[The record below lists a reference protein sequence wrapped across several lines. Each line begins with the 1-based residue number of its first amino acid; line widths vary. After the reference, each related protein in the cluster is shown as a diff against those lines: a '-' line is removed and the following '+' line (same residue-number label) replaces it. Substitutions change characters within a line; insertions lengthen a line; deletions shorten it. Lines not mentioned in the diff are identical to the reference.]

1 MAHGHKSDEKI
12 VYVGDSR
19 VRVKSTKLTPQD
31 FSAYPGKSEVFVPNF
46 LLKEWMVGVVVLV
59 GILALTVSHAAP
71 LGYPADPTNTQF
83 IPMPDWYFL
92 FMYQLLK
99 YPYTSE
105 NFVVLGTVGVPGI
118 AFGALLL
125 APFLDTGKERRFYKR
140 PIASALMFLSL
151 IACTYLTV
159 VSWSHYQAE
168 LKEKNIIPEHIK
180 REEEMH
186 ANKGTSGGAGGGGA
200 KPPAQQAAA
209 IVAPDD
215 PAAQIYAKSTCLSC
229 HGGDL
234 KGMPSAKIPALRGV
248 GDLHSKDEI
257 LGIIHNGIGQMP
269 GQYDANIGK
278 GLTPAE
284 IEQLAD
290 WLSRQKKNNN
300 KIKPDR

>member
-1 MAHGHKSDEKI
+1 MAHGHKTDEKI

-19 VRVKSTKLTPQD
+19 VRIKSSRMIPQD
-31 FSAYPGKSEVFVPNF
+31 YSAYPGKSEVFIPNF

-59 GILALTVSHAAP
+59 GILALVMSEAAP

-99 YPYTSE
+99 YPYTS
-105 NFVVLGTVGVPGI
+105 NQFVVLGTVGVPGI
-118 AFGALLL
+118 LFGALML

-151 IACTYLTV
+151 TAVTYLTYT
-159 VSWSHYQAE
+159 SWHHYQLE
-168 LKEKNIIPEHIK
+168 LKEKNVIPEHIK

-186 ANKGTSGGAGGGGA
+186 ANKGKAGGEGGGGA
-200 KPPAQQAAA
+200 KKPAAQAAA

-215 PAAQIYAKSTCLSC
+215 PAAAIYQKSTCLSC
-229 HGGDL
+229 HGGEL

-248 GDLHSKDEI
+248 GDKHSKDEI
-257 LGIIHNGIGQMP
+257 LGIIKKGQGSMP
-269 GQYDANIGK
+269 AQYDANISK
-278 GLTPAE
+278 GLTEAD
-284 IEQLAD
+284 IDKLAD
-290 WLSRQKKNNN
+290 WLAKQKASK
-300 KIKPDR
+300 